1 VNDSLH
7 LFNQGLSVDEICEKR
22 ELKSSTIYSHLANA
36 IVAGEL
42 ESRQVLSI
50 SEDEILE
57 IESMAKF
64 MDISNGDAVGPLF
77 EAMEEKWDYGLLR
90 CVISGLG

>member
-1 VNDSLH
+1 
-7 LFNQGLSVDEICEKR
+7 
-22 ELKSSTIYSHLANA
+22 
-36 IVAGEL
+36 VAGEI
-42 ESRQVLSI
+42 ESRQVLTI

-57 IESMAKF
+57 IEAMAKF

-77 EAMEEKWDYGLLR
+77 EALEEKWDYGILR